1 MRDFPDKLRRLIE
14 ELKKLPSIG
23 EKTAEIVAFD
33 LVVNRERLVSL
44 IGALEEAGSL
54 GLCRV
59 CHTITEGEVCGV
71 CSDESREPVLMI
83 VESPMDMYR
92 IEETGVFKGKYHVLG
107 GLIEPLEGVEPSHL
121 FIDDIPERIRREGI
135 REVVFALSP
144 TVEGDA
150 TMFYIMDLI
159 KDTGV
164 RITRIARGIPTG
176 FTISKADEI
185 TLEEALKSRQP
196 VE

>member
-1 MRDFPDKLRRLIE
+1 MKGFPEKLRRLID

-23 EKTAEIVAFD
+23 EKTAELVAFD
-33 LVVNRERLVSL
+33 LVVNRERLVGL
-44 IGALEEAGSL
+44 LGALEEAGSL

-92 IEETGVFKGKYHVLG
+92 IEETGVFRGKYHVLG
-107 GLIEPLEGVEPSHL
+107 GLIEPLEGVEPSQL

-135 REVVFALSP
+135 KEVVFALSP

-176 FTISKADEI
+176 FTISKADEV

>member
-1 MRDFPDKLRRLIE
+1 MRGFPDKLKKLIE

-23 EKTAEIVAFD
+23 EKTAELVAFD
-33 LVVNRERLVSL
+33 LVVNRERLISL

-54 GLCRV
+54 GLCKI

-135 REVVFALSP
+135 KEVVFALSP

>member
-1 MRDFPDKLRRLIE
+1 MNAIPDKLRRLIE

-23 EKTAEIVAFD
+23 ERTAELAAFE
-33 LVVNRERLVSL
+33 LVVRREKLVNL
-44 IGALEEAGSL
+44 IRALEDAGSL

-59 CHTITEGEVCGV
+59 CHTVTEGEVCGV
-71 CSDESREPVLMI
+71 CSDESREPILMI

-92 IEETGVFKGKYHVLG
+92 IEETGIFRGKYHVLG
-107 GLIEPLEGVEPSHL
+107 GLIAPLEGVEPSHL
-121 FIDDIPERIRREGI
+121 FIDDIPERIRREKI
-135 REVVFALSP
+135 MEVVFALSP

-150 TMFYIMDLI
+150 TMFYIMDII

-164 RITRIARGIPTG
+164 RITRIARGIPSG
-176 FTISKADEI
+176 FTISKADGI

>member
-1 MRDFPDKLRRLIE
+1 MRGHPEKLQRLIE

-23 EKTAEIVAFD
+23 EKTAE
-33 LVVNRERLVSL
+33 LVSFHLVLNREHLTQL
-44 IGALEEAGSL
+44 IRTLEDAAHL
-54 GLCRV
+54 GLCRI
-59 CHTITEGEVCGV
+59 CHTITEGEVCRV
-71 CSDESREPVLMI
+71 CRDESREPVLMI

-92 IEETGVFKGKYHVLG
+92 IEDTGVFRGKYHVIG
-107 GLIEPLEGVEPSHL
+107 GLIAPLEGVEPSQL

-150 TMFYIMDLI
+150 TMYYIVDLI

-164 RITRIARGIPTG
+164 KITRIARGIPTG
-176 FTISKADEI
+176 FTLSKTDEI

>member
-1 MRDFPDKLRRLIE
+1 MKGFPEKLRRLID

-23 EKTAEIVAFD
+23 EKTAELVAFD
-33 LVVNRERLVSL
+33 LVVNRERLVGL
-44 IGALEEAGSL
+44 LGALEEAGSL

-71 CSDESREPVLMI
+71 CSDGSREPVLMI

-92 IEETGVFKGKYHVLG
+92 IEETGVFRGKYHVLG
-107 GLIEPLEGVEPSHL
+107 GLIEPLEGVEPSQL

-135 REVVFALSP
+135 KEVVFALSP

-176 FTISKADEI
+176 FTISKADEV

>member
-1 MRDFPDKLRRLIE
+1 MKGFPERLRRLIE

-23 EKTAEIVAFD
+23 EKTAELVAFD
-33 LVVNRERLVSL
+33 LVVNREKLVSL
-44 IGALEEAGSL
+44 IGALEEAGNL

-59 CHTITEGEVCGV
+59 CHTITGGEVCGV

-92 IEETGVFKGKYHVLG
+92 IEETGVFKGKYHVIG
-107 GLIEPLEGVEPSHL
+107 GLIAPLEGVEPSHL
-121 FIDDIPERIRREGI
+121 FVDDIPQRIRREGI

-150 TMFYIMDLI
+150 TMFYIADLI

-164 RITRIARGIPTG
+164 RMTRIARGIPTG
-176 FTISKADEI
+176 FTISRADEI
-185 TLEEALKSRQP
+185 TIEEALKSRQP

>member
-1 MRDFPDKLRRLIE
+1 MRPFPEKLRKLIE

-23 EKTAEIVAFD
+23 ERTAELVAFD
-33 LVVNRERLVSL
+33 LVVNREKLVGL

-71 CSDESREPVLMI
+71 CSDESREPILMI

-92 IEETGVFKGKYHVLG
+92 IEETGVFRGKYHVIG
-107 GLIEPLEGVEPSHL
+107 GLIAPLEGVEPSHL
-121 FIDDIPERIRREGI
+121 FIDDIPDRIRREGI

-159 KDTGV
+159 RDTGV

-176 FTISKADEI
+176 FTISKTDEI